1 MGKNL
6 KGKEIG
12 SGICQRKDGIYMGRY
27 TDMYGKRKAIYN
39 KSLAQLKRDLKQ
51 LQADAEYGKSVKENL
66 TLDKWYERWMEIYK
80 KPSVRGDSISQ
91 YAIVYRK
98 SIGPYLGFMQ
108 IKDINK
114 SHVQELINIAAE
126 HGYKYERQNKIKII
140 MRDMM
145 QRALEDG
152 LVFKNPVSGIRLL
165 ADRNIK
171 ARSLTI
177 CEQEK
182 FFEACK
188 GTFYENAFRVAVNTG
203 LRPGELFA
211 LTRNDIDFERGV
223 IMVRKTLVYQKYLD
237 DNRKE
242 FHIEPPKTPQSNR
255 DVPINSECR
264 TYLLRQ
270 LELKKIVS
278 SKSPKEQNDY
288 LFTTKFNT
296 PLNAQIF
303 NQGIHAVI
311 RDMNLLLPADD
322 QFQNF
327 SGHRFRHTFATRL
340 FDAGVEP
347 KVVQEY
353 LGHATLKMTMDLY
366 THVTE
371 DRAKTDIEKIVQN
384 KIIEFPA

>member
-12 SGICQRKDGIYMGRY
+12 SGICQRKDGVYMGRY

-264 TYLLRQ
+264 TYLIKQ

-278 SKSPKEQNDY
+278 SKSPKEQNDF

>member
-51 LQADAEYGKSVKENL
+51 LQAYAEYGKSVKENL

-223 IMVRKTLVYQKYLD
+223 IRVRKTLVYQKYLD

-264 TYLLRQ
+264 TYLIKQ

-278 SKSPKEQNDY
+278 SKSPKEQNDF

>member
-114 SHVQELINIAAE
+114 SNVQELINIAAE

-223 IMVRKTLVYQKYLD
+223 IKVRKTLVYQKYLD

-353 LGHATLKMTMDLY
+353 LGHATLKITMDLY

-371 DRAKTDIEKIVQN
+371 VRAKTDIEKIVQN

>member
-177 CEQEK
+177 SEQEK
-182 FFEACK
+182 FFETCK

-223 IMVRKTLVYQKYLD
+223 IKVRKTLVYQKYLD

-264 TYLLRQ
+264 TYLIKQ

>member
-1 MGKNL
+1 M
-6 KGKEIG
+6 
-12 SGICQRKDGIYMGRY
+12 
-27 TDMYGKRKAIYN
+27 
-39 KSLAQLKRDLKQ
+39 
-51 LQADAEYGKSVKENL
+51 
-66 TLDKWYERWMEIYK
+66 
-80 KPSVRGDSISQ
+80 
-91 YAIVYRK
+91 
-98 SIGPYLGFMQ
+98 
-108 IKDINK
+108 
-114 SHVQELINIAAE
+114 
-126 HGYKYERQNKIKII
+126 
-140 MRDMM
+140 
-145 QRALEDG
+145 
-152 LVFKNPVSGIRLL
+152 
-165 ADRNIK
+165 
-171 ARSLTI
+171 
-177 CEQEK
+177 
-182 FFEACK
+182 
-188 GTFYENAFRVAVNTG
+188 AVNTG

-223 IMVRKTLVYQKYLD
+223 IKVRKTLVYQKYLD

-264 TYLLRQ
+264 TYLIKQ

>member
-152 LVFKNPVSGIRLL
+152 LV
-165 ADRNIK
+165 
-171 ARSLTI
+171 
-177 CEQEK
+177 
-182 FFEACK
+182 
-188 GTFYENAFRVAVNTG
+188 
-203 LRPGELFA
+203 
-211 LTRNDIDFERGV
+211 
-223 IMVRKTLVYQKYLD
+223 
-237 DNRKE
+237 NRKSSLIHVRE
-242 FHIEPPKTPQSNR
+242 RSMKTP
-255 DVPINSECR
+255 SEWR
-264 TYLLRQ
+264 SIQ
-270 LELKKIVS
+270 
-278 SKSPKEQNDY
+278 D
-288 LFTTKFNT
+288 
-296 PLNAQIF
+296 
-303 NQGIHAVI
+303 
-311 RDMNLLLPADD
+311 
-322 QFQNF
+322 
-327 SGHRFRHTFATRL
+327 
-340 FDAGVEP
+340 FDPEN
-347 KVVQEY
+347 Y
-353 LGHATLKMTMDLY
+353 S
-366 THVTE
+366 
-371 DRAKTDIEKIVQN
+371 R
-384 KIIEFPA
+384 